1 MTAPDAA
8 RPEPPPLPSA
18 PPVSGAGPQPRQ
30 RLHPLTPLLRS
41 FRMIALAV
49 AAISWQGYSNL
60 GTRRWLLAVAAIL
73 VVTLV
78 GSAVSWLTTGYHIV
92 DQELR
97 SYEGLLNRRTRAIP
111 LARLQSVEV
120 VRSALARLC
129 GLAELRLEVVGG
141 AKTEAPLAFLTVGQ
155 ATALRAQLL
164 AAASA
169 ARGAPAA
176 AVDTEVDADVAPVEE
191 RLLHRVSNRDLV
203 ISQLLRPQWWFV
215 PVAAIMPI
223 LFFAADGSISF
234 VGLASTLTAVVG
246 VLVAPVRTVLGDWG
260 FTAAMDA
267 DGLRIR
273 RGALE
278 TRSQTVPVGR
288 VQAVTVTWP
297 WLWRSR
303 GWVRVKMDIAGS
315 TVSAEESER
324 TGTLLPVG
332 TVPAA
337 RELIAETLPG
347 FELTSVSIA
356 LAPRRARWLSPVAYK
371 ILGYGRTEHAFVV
384 QQGVITR
391 ELTAVSLARV
401 QSVRVRQG
409 PLERRLGLA
418 SVFVDLA
425 GGRSVAAWH
434 RDVNEAREL
443 ANDLAAQARTARAA
457 HP

>member
-1 MTAPDAA
+1 MTAPGPA
-8 RPEPPPLPSA
+8 PE
-18 PPVSGAGPQPRQ
+18 PRQ

-41 FRMIALAV
+41 FRMFALAV

-60 GTRRWLLAVAAIL
+60 GTARWLIAVAGVL
-73 VVTLV
+73 VVTLTA
-78 GSAVSWLTTGYHIV
+78 SLISWLTTGYHIV

-97 SYEGLLNRRTRAIP
+97 SYEGLLNRRARAIP

-120 VRSALARLC
+120 VRSALARVF

-155 ATALRAQLL
+155 ATALRARLL
-164 AAASA
+164 AAATA
-169 ARGAPAA
+169 ARGTAPAA
-176 AVDTEVDADVAPVEE
+176 ATATAAEGEPESDAAPVEE
-191 RLLHRVSNRDLV
+191 QLLHRVANRDLV

-215 PVAAIMPI
+215 PVAAVMPI
-223 LFFAADGSISF
+223 VFFVSEGRISF
-234 VGLASTLTAVVG
+234 IGVASTLTAVLG
-246 VLVAPVRTVLGDWG
+246 VLLAPIRTVLGDWG
-260 FTAAMDA
+260 FTVAAGG
-267 DGLRIR
+267 DGLRVR

-278 TRSQTVPVGR
+278 KRSQTVPLGR

-315 TVSAEESER
+315 AVSIEDNER

-332 TVPAA
+332 TVSDA
-337 RELIAETLPG
+337 RRLITETLPG
-347 FELTSVSIA
+347 FELTTVSIS
-356 LAPRRARWLSPVAYK
+356 LAPRRARWLSPLAYRV
-371 ILGYGRTEHAFVV
+371 LGYGRTEHAFVV
-384 QQGVITR
+384 QQGLITR
-391 ELTAVSLARV
+391 ELTAASLARV

-425 GGRSVAAWH
+425 GGRSVTAWH

-443 ANDLAAQARTARAA
+443 ANDLAEQARAA
-457 HP
+457 RRH